1 MVQDVRLLRPM
12 RESMLGDAFTVRYV
26 SAPEDLKRLEA
37 IRGRAR
43 PQCKAVEECPP
54 GTVMVFDSR
63 EDARAICCR
72 STSAVRQVAAERS
85 PPRERQEQ
93 EGLALPINR

>member
-1 MVQDVRLLRPM
+1 MIQDVGLLRSM
-12 RESMLGDAFTVRYV
+12 RESRVGDAFTVRYIAV
-26 SAPEDLKRLEA
+26 REELNRLEA
-37 IRGRAR
+37 FHGRAHLQR
-43 PQCKAVEECPP
+43 KAVEECPP
-54 GTVMVFDSR
+54 GALMVFDSR
-63 EDARAICCR
+63 GDARATCCR